1 MNKMEKN
8 MNQQLHCSYNNSV
21 MNKLYIPVF
30 MLVSSVL
37 LSPNTYQSEN
47 INTIDLIG
55 PIKQHGTATDK
66 TLSYQQDG
74 NKIRKIGHNNYVSDD
89 EISPIN
95 SQLLLT
101 SVDNFYQKLS
111 SNQKN
116 LDERSLEILIDNID
130 ELYI

>member
-21 MNKLYIPVF
+21 TNKLYIPVF

-55 PIKQHGTATDK
+55 PIKQHGTVTDK

-74 NKIRKIGHNNYVSDD
+74 NKIRKIGYNNYVSDD
-89 EISPIN
+89 EISPIS